1 MNKKLIVLALVLLIA
16 VGGLFAALPY
26 AGDVTAT
33 LTGTIGSSF
42 KHGFKV
48 GNDLYQPSVNLTG
61 DAFSTN
67 PVLVYGFEAK
77 NDTLFESKMTVSSF
91 KKGTETVAI
100 AKVIISI
107 EGAEDA
113 VYNEVTDSTEI
124 SVLKYTTANTM
135 ATQEASI
142 EVVPGSTEGKPSG
155 SYVSTLSIG
164 IVATT

>member
-1 MNKKLIVLALVLLIA
+1 MNKKLIALALVLLIA
-16 VGGLFAALPY
+16 VGGLFAALPS

-33 LTGTIGSSF
+33 LTGKIGSSF

-48 GNDLYQPSVNLTG
+48 GNDLYQPSVSPTD

-77 NDTLFESKMTVSSF
+77 NDTLFESEMIVSGF
-91 KKGTETVAI
+91 KKGSETVAI
-100 AKVIISI
+100 AKVIIRI
-107 EGAEDA
+107 EGEADA
-113 VYNEVTDSTEI
+113 VYDEVTDSTKI
-124 SVLKYTTANTM
+124 SVLKYTTANLM
-135 ATQEASI
+135 ATQQASI
-142 EVVPGSTEGKPSG
+142 EIVPGSTEGKPSG